1 METPLVVGQF
11 FVYVKKKD
19 YASKTHIIQTRHFL
33 SKDLFIYL
41 WFFFERWNHLISLET
56 LPPPL
61 ISLWHLYP
69 FPAHQSVNLSVWFLL
84 YFVFSHCGRED
95 PRGRLLESRSSC
107 AVIAH
112 YMLFFSH
119 SVTRSQLVL
128 SLSHPVSEPT
138 SLTANWVPD
147 KYNMHTTQSF
157 DRYHGLFK
165 PMKETAQC
173 D

>member
-1 METPLVVGQF
+1 MTFYEQ
-11 FVYVKKKD
+11 
-19 YASKTHIIQTRHFL
+19 R
-33 SKDLFIYL
+33 FIYL
-41 WFFFERWNHLISLET
+41 FVVLFWKVKSSNFSGDSSTTFDFPLASL
-56 LPPPL
+56 
-61 ISLWHLYP
+61 P
-69 FPAHQSVNLSVWFLL
+69 FSCPSVNLSVWFLL
-84 YFVFSHCGRED
+84 YFVFSHSGRED

-157 DRYHGLFK
+157 DLCHGLLK